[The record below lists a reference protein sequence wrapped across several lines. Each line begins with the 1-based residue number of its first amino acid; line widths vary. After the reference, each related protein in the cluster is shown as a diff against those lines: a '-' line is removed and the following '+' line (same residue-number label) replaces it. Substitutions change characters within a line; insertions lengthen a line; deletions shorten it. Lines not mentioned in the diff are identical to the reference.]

1 MDVACLMLVLGMGGV
16 WLVSPVR
23 ADLMNPDFL
32 TEKCQE
38 GEEEVICS
46 YKSEEPFGPRTEDEC
61 EKYANDENYYYLVS
75 HGSSFGGEEKYCL
88 KTAKEDNYWW
98 IGVIVMAV
106 AGGSLLGLSQIRKKS
121 AK

>member
-1 MDVACLMLVLGMGGV
+1 M
-16 WLVSPVR
+16 VSPVK

-38 GEEEVICS
+38 REEEVVCS

-61 EKYANDENYYYLVS
+61 EKYASDENYYYLVS

-88 KTAKEDNYWW
+88 KVKTASETPKKDSYLWV
-98 IGVIVMAV
+98 GVMVMAV